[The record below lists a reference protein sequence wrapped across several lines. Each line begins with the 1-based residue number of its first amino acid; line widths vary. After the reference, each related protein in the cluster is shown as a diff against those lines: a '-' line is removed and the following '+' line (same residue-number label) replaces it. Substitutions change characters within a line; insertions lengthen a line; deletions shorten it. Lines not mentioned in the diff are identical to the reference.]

1 MPRSTGSPN
10 FAVYRT
16 VGEAAEFLGVSRAT
30 LRNWDRSGK
39 LKARRHPKNGY
50 RIYLHGDLES
60 LLLSADFPTLAE
72 DKRAPQVSWDSI
84 GEREHFVQFYE
95 ADDYLVDSLTAY
107 VAAGLRAGQASVVIA
122 TPEHRA
128 AISRK
133 LAANDVDSDSAISS
147 GSLVLLDA
155 AETLAKILV
164 DGLPDRALFLNVIG
178 RIIAEVSRQSRG
190 VRAFGEMVALL
201 WMDERRDAAIQ
212 LESLWN
218 ELGEQHPFSLFCA
231 YPLTGFSAG
240 QGAAHVQDVC
250 GCHSRVIPGES
261 YGALEDEQTRLRA
274 ITLLQLKAQSLEAEI
289 AHRQEV
295 ERLLVAREREL
306 SDFFEN
312 AIEGLHKVGPDG
324 KILWAN
330 KAECELLGYP
340 LDEVVGRPISDFHA
354 DQDTCNTI
362 LEKRRG
368 GETLHNFPAR
378 LLCKNGE
385 IKHVLISLNVCFEDG
400 EFAYTRC
407 FTRDVTRQWQAEH
420 ALREANRRKDEFLA
434 LLAHELRNPLAP
446 VRNALELI
454 KVNGRDEQVIAEARG
469 IMERQVTQMTRLV
482 DDLLDISRITRD
494 KLELRKERV
503 ELAAVLKNAIE
514 TSLPIIEEAGHQ
526 LHVELP
532 DEELYLQADPVRM
545 AQVFANLLNNAAKY
559 TPAGGNI
566 RIRAENR
573 SNEAL
578 VSVRDDGVGI
588 ACDALAHV
596 FDMFRQLDG
605 SLERAQGGLGIGLT
619 LVRRLVELHDGTVNV
634 QSEGL
639 GKGSEFTVRLPLA
652 QRNTDRVAEREPA
665 ARPSPKR
672 RVLVVDDNH
681 DSGDSL
687 CLLLKTKGH
696 DVRTARD
703 GLEAIAA
710 AREFKPEIIL
720 MDVGMPN
727 LNGYDATRRIRE
739 TDNGRDIFIVALTG
753 WGQAEDVQHS
763 REAGCSA
770 HLIKPVN
777 FAALDRLLAEWESSR
792 G

>member
-1 MPRSTGSPN
+1 
-10 FAVYRT
+10 
-16 VGEAAEFLGVSRAT
+16 
-30 LRNWDRSGK
+30 
-39 LKARRHPKNGY
+39 
-50 RIYLHGDLES
+50 
-60 LLLSADFPTLAE
+60 
-72 DKRAPQVSWDSI
+72 
-84 GEREHFVQFYE
+84 
-95 ADDYLVDSLTAY
+95 
-107 VAAGLRAGQASVVIA
+107 
-122 TPEHRA
+122 
-128 AISRK
+128 
-133 LAANDVDSDSAISS
+133 
-147 GSLVLLDA
+147 
-155 AETLAKILV
+155 
-164 DGLPDRALFLNVIG
+164 
-178 RIIAEVSRQSRG
+178 
-190 VRAFGEMVALL
+190 
-201 WMDERRDAAIQ
+201 
-212 LESLWN
+212 
-218 ELGEQHPFSLFCA
+218 
-231 YPLTGFSAG
+231 
-240 QGAAHVQDVC
+240 
-250 GCHSRVIPGES
+250 
-261 YGALEDEQTRLRA
+261 LRA

-295 ERLLVAREREL
+295 EKSLIAREREL

-312 AIEGLHKVGPDG
+312 ATEGLHKVGPDG
-324 KILWAN
+324 RILWAN
-330 KAECELLGYP
+330 KAECKLLGYP
-340 LDEVVGRPISDFHA
+340 FEQVVGRPVSEFHA
-354 DQDTCNTI
+354 DQDTVNAI
-362 LEKRRG
+362 LEKLRA
-368 GETLHNFPAR
+368 GETLQNVPAR

-385 IKHVLISLNVCFEDG
+385 IRHVLISSNVCFEQG
-400 EFAYTRC
+400 EFAYTRW
-407 FTRDVTRQWQAEH
+407 FTRDVTRQWQAEN

-454 KVNGRDEQVIAEARG
+454 KVNGHNEQAIAEARG

-494 KLELRKERV
+494 KLELRKESV

-514 TSLPIIEEAGHQ
+514 TSLPLIKEAKHQ
-526 LHVELP
+526 LHLDLP
-532 DEELYLQADPVRM
+532 DEPIYLQADPVRM
-545 AQVFANLLNNAAKY
+545 AQVFSNLLNNAAKY
-559 TPAGGNI
+559 TPAGGHI
-566 RIRAENR
+566 WLRAVR
-573 SNEAL
+573 RGGDAFI
-578 VSVRDDGVGI
+578 SVRDDGVGI

-619 LVRRLVELHDGTVNV
+619 LVRRLVELHDGTVNA

-639 GKGSEFTVRLPLA
+639 DKGSEFTVQLPVA
-652 QRNTDRVAEREPA
+652 KQNTDRVAERQPA
-665 ARPSPKR
+665 ARQAPKR

-696 DVRTARD
+696 EVRTARD

-710 AREFKPEIIL
+710 AEDFKPEIIL

-739 TDNGRDIFIVALTG
+739 TDNGRDIFIIALTG